1 MDLLNCLPLLLLSGA
16 ITVTCSRAALVA
28 EETLSLYRIY
38 CCCSLREWLYMNI
51 QTLSS
56 SSSSPG
62 PLFPRKSFSCVPFF
76 CALLLACPINR
87 SVPFNR
93 RHVQKS
99 TSSHP
104 FMNQQSVFPVP
115 VVQRKIET
123 RHRMIILLRPDW
135 PLAIPMN
142 DIAHRLRTT
151 TRTLAWRKLR
161 ISAQNWL
168 ITSAI
173 RDSPFDAPY
182 RHPNGISHMFF
193 MLRMWLYVS
202 HVCHDIPPC
211 PVHQKVAVVW
221 WRSEEKIKQKTVLPK
236 SSHFNI
242 YINSHG
248 TVSTGDVMWCDMI
261 HHHHQRLGKETGA
274 REG

>member
-1 MDLLNCLPLLLLSGA
+1 MLLVVIVGGNRIKSKEPEVDCYFYGFTELPCTSSALLSMMARSRWLAQGLLLLLRKPYPYIGY
-16 ITVTCSRAALVA
+16 AAVA
-28 EETLSLYRIY
+28 P
-38 CCCSLREWLYMNI
+38 CVREWLYMNI
-51 QTLSS
+51 QALSSS

-62 PLFPRKSFSCVPFF
+62 PLFPRKSFSFVQFF
-76 CALLLACPINR
+76 CALLQACPINR
-87 SVPFNR
+87 LVPFNR

-115 VVQRKIET
+115 VQRKIET
-123 RHRMIILLRPDW
+123 RHRMIIRPDW

-142 DIAHRLRTT
+142 DIAHRLMAM

-161 ISAQNWL
+161 ISTRNWL

-173 RDSPFDAPY
+173 RDSPFRAPY

-202 HVCHDIPPC
+202 HVCYDIPPC

-221 WRSEEKIKQKTVLPK
+221 WRSKEKMKQKP
-236 SSHFNI
+236 F
-242 YINSHG
+242 
-248 TVSTGDVMWCDMI
+248 C
-261 HHHHQRLGKETGA
+261 
-274 REG
+274 